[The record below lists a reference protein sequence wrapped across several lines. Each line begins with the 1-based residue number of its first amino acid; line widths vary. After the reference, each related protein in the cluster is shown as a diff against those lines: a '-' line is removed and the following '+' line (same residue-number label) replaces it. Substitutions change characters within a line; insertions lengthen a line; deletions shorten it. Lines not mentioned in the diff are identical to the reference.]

1 MNDLPF
7 GSGMTT
13 TGPITSTPSQVR
25 REDEIAATLAKQL
38 NLKTEM
44 GQERLKI
51 ALKACKLFDNKQ
63 HDYGSKNIA
72 FSESKDMNVIG
83 VAIRLNDKV
92 QRLLNLSQKKM
103 EGKGAKVKDESLE
116 DTAIDICNYGAIATM
131 LLNNRWK

>member
-25 REDEIAATLAKQL
+25 RQDEIVATLAKQL

-72 FSESKDMNVIG
+72 FSDMNVIG
-83 VAIRLNDKV
+83 VAIRLNDKI

-116 DTAIDICNYGAIATM
+116 DTAIDICNYGAITTM
-131 LLNNRWK
+131 LLKNRWK